1 MNMNDKEL
9 DRLLASATTPR
20 LSSGFNDR
28 LLHELNAEN
37 AEPVSAENKVFAF
50 PSRVPAQRT
59 TGWPFILPLL
69 GSMAAAL
76 VGGIYLG
83 IETNA
88 SSLISTA
95 SSVASVDD
103 GDLTGFEDLELFL
116 QDGLS

>member
-1 MNMNDKEL
+1 MKMNDKEL
-9 DRLLASATTPR
+9 DRLLARASAPR
-20 LSSGFNDR
+20 LSAGFNDR
-28 LLHELNAEN
+28 LLQKLNAEIV
-37 AEPVSAENKVFAF
+37 PVGRNVIAF
-50 PSRVPAQRT
+50 PVRAPAQQA
-59 TGWPFILPLL
+59 TGWPVILPLL
-69 GSMAAAL
+69 GSLAAAL